1 MGRVK
6 LNHRRVTVVI
16 CLVLATADRLTT
28 FPIRMR
34 EDDFISFKIEELKTY
49 SDVEAFLRRFER
61 KDGR

>member
-1 MGRVK
+1 M
-6 LNHRRVTVVI
+6 VI